1 MVMILRN
8 IIAAAVLSMAS
19 IPAVCADGVL
29 GIDGEESTSVGI
41 YIKDLESGEVVLD
54 HNSQLALT
62 PASVMKC
69 ITAAT
74 ALSVN
79 GASGR
84 FVTPVAL
91 RGAKG
96 DVPIRRSKAR
106 ISSRASVSATQLSWP

>member
-91 RGAKG
+91 RGAK